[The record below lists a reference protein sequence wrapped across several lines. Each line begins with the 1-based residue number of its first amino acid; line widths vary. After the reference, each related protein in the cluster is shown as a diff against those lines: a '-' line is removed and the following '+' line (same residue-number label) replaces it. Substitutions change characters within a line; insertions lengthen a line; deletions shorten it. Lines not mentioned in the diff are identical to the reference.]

1 MILTKTERGRA
12 LLSDRRALSPR
23 ERQLLVLADGR
34 RSTAEL
40 GRWLG
45 FAVEPLVQRLLQE
58 GYLERA
64 RAAGGEPDIA
74 SAPLAG
80 GAVLTDKP
88 EPRAAE
94 ESTIEAPAALAAPP
108 PTAVPASPSRGGSRR
123 SLAASK
129 MYVVSLMQMLRD
141 ADAASIAVSLHC
153 AEGADDLV
161 EAFTGALVYLH
172 SRSGAD
178 YASRVASRLMEVMPL
193 AQLPQLCEA
202 LDASGA
208 GALKAVAEAQRQVDK
223 RMAVPPVGR
232 PAASPTAASPA

>member
-1 MILTKTERGRA
+1 M
-12 LLSDRRALSPR
+12 
-23 ERQLLVLADGR
+23 
-34 RSTAEL
+34 
-40 GRWLG
+40 
-45 FAVEPLVQRLLQE
+45 
-58 GYLERA
+58 
-64 RAAGGEPDIA
+64 A
-74 SAPLAG
+74 SGP
-80 GAVLTDKP
+80 VLTDGP
-88 EPRAAE
+88 QTRA
-94 ESTIEAPAALAAPP
+94 IEAPVAPP
-108 PTAVPASPSRGGSRR
+108 APEAAPASPPRGGSRR

-208 GALKAVAEAQRQVDK
+208 DALKAVAEAQRQVDK
-223 RMAVPPVGR
+223 RVAVPPVGR
-232 PAASPTAASPA
+232 PAASPTAAAPA

>member
-40 GRWLG
+40 GRLLG
-45 FAVEPLVQRLLQE
+45 FEVEPAVQRLLQE

-64 RAAGGEPDIA
+64 RSAAGQPEVAAGAMA
-74 SAPLAG
+74 SGP
-80 GAVLTDKP
+80 VLTDRP
-88 EPRAAE
+88 QTRA
-94 ESTIEAPAALAAPP
+94 IEALTAEAPVAPP
-108 PTAVPASPSRGGSRR
+108 APEAAPASPPRGGSRR

-172 SRSGAD
+172 NRSGAD